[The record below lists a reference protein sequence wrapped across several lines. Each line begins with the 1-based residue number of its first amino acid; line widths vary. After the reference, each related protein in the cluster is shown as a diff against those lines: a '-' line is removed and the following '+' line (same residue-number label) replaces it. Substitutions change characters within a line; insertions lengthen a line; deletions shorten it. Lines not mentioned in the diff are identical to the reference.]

1 MPAMKIKLVKNDL
14 AEEDLEHY
22 LDQELLAIDCEM
34 MGLNPHR
41 DRLCMVQLCDDGG
54 RAILVQISLG
64 QKSAPNLKKLFES
77 SKVLKLF
84 HYARTD
90 LVWLKKY
97 LGIQVENVFCTKVA
111 SKLARTY
118 SDKHGLKELTK
129 EIIGKDMNK
138 QQQSSDW
145 GDSEINKDQVQY
157 AASDVQYLIPIYRKL
172 RIMLERESRYKLA
185 LSCIEFLP
193 VIAELD
199 ELGYLNVLEH

>member
-1 MPAMKIKLVKNDL
+1 MPALKIKLVKKDL
-14 AEEDLEHY
+14 DDDDLSHY
-22 LDQELLAIDCEM
+22 LDQGLVAVDCEM

-41 DRLCMVQLCDDGG
+41 DRLCMVQLGDENGK
-54 RAILVQISLG
+54 AVLVQILLG
-64 QKSAPNLKKLFES
+64 QKTAPNLKQVLES
-77 SKVLKLF
+77 SDVLKLF

-97 LGIQVENVFCTKVA
+97 LGIEVNNVFCTKIA

-129 EIIGKDMNK
+129 EIIGKEMNK

-145 GDSEINKDQVQY
+145 GDSEINKDQIQY
-157 AASDVQYLIPIYRKL
+157 AACDVQYLIPIYRKL
-172 RIMLERESRYKLA
+172 KTMLEREDRYKLA
-185 LSCIEFLP
+185 LECIDFLP

-199 ELGYLNVLEH
+199 ELGYVNVLEH